1 MPANNLPL
9 LALAGATATTVTAS
23 TVILT
28 NPDVVSF
35 LPETVQTAEVGSSKV
50 TNSGSNTSQASSDFG
65 VGTSNI
71 EDGSSPT
78 ALGGGLSS
86 GNTIADS
93 TPSMAGDTSE
103 GVVAQGIGSNDS
115 LPNQGASSEDGE
127 EAVPVPEP
135 ITVLGSLSVLG
146 FVLAMKRKFS

>member
-35 LPETVQTAEVGSSKV
+35 LPETVQTAEVGSSQV
-50 TNSGSNTSQASSDFG
+50 TSSGSNTSQAASDFG

-103 GVVAQGIGSNDS
+103 DVVAQGIGDDS
-115 LPNQGASSEDGE
+115 FSNQGASSEDGE

>member
-35 LPETVQTAEVGSSKV
+35 LPETVQTAEVGSSQV
-50 TNSGSNTSQASSDFG
+50 TSSNSNTSQAASDFG

-103 GVVAQGIGSNDS
+103 DVVAQGIGDDS
-115 LPNQGASSEDGE
+115 FSNQGASSEDGE